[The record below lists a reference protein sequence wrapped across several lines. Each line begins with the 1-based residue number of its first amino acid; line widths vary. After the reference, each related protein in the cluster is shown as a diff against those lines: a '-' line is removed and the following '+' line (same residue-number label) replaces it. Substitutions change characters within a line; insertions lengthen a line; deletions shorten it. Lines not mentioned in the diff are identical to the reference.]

1 MVEMTGWL
9 SSVVAAWCREND
21 RFERVYPV
29 ERIVLAPSL
38 PRVDVLSF
46 PRSREK
52 VVESLKVARRQ
63 AAPARPG
70 QPSRGSVGPVMPSE
84 KQERVMAELAGP
96 LRVMK
101 IAIQTAKIAYPD
113 YERESGTK
121 WPDKHLD
128 PAEAQLFAFA
138 ALRALDGAG
147 FDIVPK
153 KDKPDADRP

>member
-1 MVEMTGWL
+1 M
-9 SSVVAAWCREND
+9 
-21 RFERVYPV
+21 
-29 ERIVLAPSL
+29 
-38 PRVDVLSF
+38 PRA
-46 PRSREK
+46 E
-52 VVESLKVARRQ
+52 
-63 AAPARPG
+63 
-70 QPSRGSVGPVMPSE
+70 
-84 KQERVMAELAGP
+84 QERVMAELAGP

-138 ALRALDGAG
+138 ALRAVDGAG

-153 KDKPDADRP
+153 KDKPDVSETTATSLFYAVHAFERVEHNRLLLAAYR

>member
-1 MVEMTGWL
+1 
-9 SSVVAAWCREND
+9 
-21 RFERVYPV
+21 
-29 ERIVLAPSL
+29 
-38 PRVDVLSF
+38 
-46 PRSREK
+46 
-52 VVESLKVARRQ
+52 
-63 AAPARPG
+63 
-70 QPSRGSVGPVMPSE
+70 
-84 KQERVMAELAGP
+84 MAELAGP
-96 LRVMK
+96 LRVMRRSGEFRP
-101 IAIQTAKIAYPD
+101 QRSPYPD

>member
-1 MVEMTGWL
+1 
-9 SSVVAAWCREND
+9 
-21 RFERVYPV
+21 
-29 ERIVLAPSL
+29 
-38 PRVDVLSF
+38 
-46 PRSREK
+46 
-52 VVESLKVARRQ
+52 
-63 AAPARPG
+63 
-70 QPSRGSVGPVMPSE
+70 
-84 KQERVMAELAGP
+84 MAELAGP

-101 IAIQTAKIAYPD
+101 IAIQTAMIAYPD

-153 KDKPDADRP
+153 KDEPPRVCRRLRTLRRWSDGEQDDKPIFTGSADTRRSAGFRAREGSSLAVGDGDFDCREDRLHGAVAQ

>member
-1 MVEMTGWL
+1 MHA
-9 SSVVAAWCREND
+9 VACVRRNWIANCSEANYDLR
-21 RFERVYPV
+21 
-29 ERIVLAPSL
+29 
-38 PRVDVLSF
+38 
-46 PRSREK
+46 RSRRCQRNFFGPPWLGK
-52 VVESLKVARRQ
+52 RQRRRPDQAGARD
-63 AAPARPG
+63 G
-70 QPSRGSVGPVMPSE
+70 GIG
-84 KQERVMAELAGP
+84 
-96 LRVMK
+96 

-138 ALRALDGAG
+138 PLRALDGAG

>member
-1 MVEMTGWL
+1 
-9 SSVVAAWCREND
+9 
-21 RFERVYPV
+21 
-29 ERIVLAPSL
+29 
-38 PRVDVLSF
+38 
-46 PRSREK
+46 
-52 VVESLKVARRQ
+52 
-63 AAPARPG
+63 
-70 QPSRGSVGPVMPSE
+70 MPSG

-96 LRVMK
+96 LSYE

-147 FDIVPK
+147 FDIVPRK
-153 KDKPDADRP
+153 GKPDADRP

>member
-1 MVEMTGWL
+1 MVEMTRWR
-9 SSVVAAWCREND
+9 SSAAAWCREND

-38 PRVDVLSF
+38 PRVDEVSASRVF
-46 PRSREK
+46 QDQRKRSSK
-52 VVESLKVARRQ
+52 ARRL
-63 AAPARPG
+63 
-70 QPSRGSVGPVMPSE
+70 RGVKLHLLDLSGPRGGLWGLLCLA
-84 KQERVMAELAGP
+84 KRMAELAGP